1 MSSSTWIFTGRK
13 RSGTCRE
20 FSKVYAF
27 DAQEALPYIV
37 SLKNNPR
44 AFVSLK
50 NNLRALIQRYNDGRT
65 PGPHSEWATDA
76 LC

>member
-1 MSSSTWIFTGRK
+1 MDLDREETVWDLP
-13 RSGTCRE
+13 E

-27 DAQEALPYIV
+27 VLHYQPEEQPESFDPE
-37 SLKNNPR
+37 
-44 AFVSLK
+44 
-50 NNLRALIQRYNDGRT
+50 IQCHPGPQRWVIFFFCHPVGRDGRT

>member
-37 SLKNNPR
+37 SLKNN
-44 AFVSLK
+44 
-50 NNLRALIQRYNDGRT
+50 LRALIQRYNDGRT